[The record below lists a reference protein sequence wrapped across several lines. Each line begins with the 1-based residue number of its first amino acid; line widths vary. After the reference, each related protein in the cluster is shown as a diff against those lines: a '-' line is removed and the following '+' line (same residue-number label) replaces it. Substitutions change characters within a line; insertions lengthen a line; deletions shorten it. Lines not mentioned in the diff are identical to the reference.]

1 MKEETE
7 IKKITGIQADREY
20 QQMKN
25 VIGPAFKALLGENRL
40 EDLPM
45 AFSNMSQMITSSMS
59 MSMMD

>member
-1 MKEETE
+1 MAE
-7 IKKITGIQADREY
+7 
-20 QQMKN
+20 QMKN